1 MVTGRIS
8 AMTNWPAPTFDASN
22 RAVAID
28 STITIPGSK
37 SVTNRALILAAISQT
52 PSRLRKPLSSRDT
65 DLMVKGL
72 RSLGCQIDE
81 VKTDEGFDYLI
92 TPNKLVGPTQIDVGN
107 AGTVMRFLPPIAAL
121 ANGLIHFDG
130 DARSHERPLGPV
142 ISALEQLGISIE
154 HGNKYRLPLTING
167 SGKIA
172 GGEIEVDASASSQF
186 VSALLLLGPATEN
199 GITVKHVGSTLPSQP
214 HIDMTVQMLRQFG
227 ATVEVVGNSTW
238 IVLPSKLTGQDLTIE
253 PDLSNAAPFMA
264 AAMITGGRV
273 VIKDWPKVTTQPG
286 DQLRKIFSDMGAQI
300 SFVEDGL
307 AVQGKS
313 SVSSDNDAAGLT
325 GITGLTGIDVDLHDV
340 GELTPSIAAVAALA
354 STPSALRNIEHLR
367 LHETD
372 RLSALANEINKL
384 GGDVTQTA
392 SDLMINPKPLKLSAA
407 TPTDHYLFNTYED
420 HRMATAGAIIGLV
433 VPGVI
438 VENIETTKKTL
449 PDFPGLWRQMLGN

>member
-1 MVTGRIS
+1 
-8 AMTNWPAPTFDASN
+8 MTNWPAPTFDASN

-199 GITVKHVGSTLPSQP
+199 GITVKHIGSTLPSQP

-313 SVSSDNDAAGLT
+313 SVSGDNNAAGLT
-325 GITGLTGIDVDLHDV
+325 GLTGLTGIDVDLHDV

>member
-8 AMTNWPAPTFDASN
+8 AMTNWPAPTIDASN

-130 DARSHERPLGPV
+130 DARSHERPLAPV

-199 GITVKHVGSTLPSQP
+199 GITVKHIGSTLPSQP

-313 SVSSDNDAAGLT
+313 SVSGDNNAAGLT
-325 GITGLTGIDVDLHDV
+325 GLTGLTGIDVDLHDV